1 MTNPYGTYRCH
12 KDAYLRVTARNHLKL
27 IRIKK
32 NENETKDLRSEE
44 YFQKKKKKNGN
55 LFFMFSVKKNEK
67 SLWHL

>member
-12 KDAYLRVTARNHLKL
+12 KDAYLRVTAKNHLKL

-44 YFQKKKKKNGN
+44 YFQKIKKKEWQ
-55 LFFMFSVKKNEK
+55 FIFHVFCEKK
-67 SLWHL
+67 